1 MGEENGREHV
11 FQRDFRWIFCEV
23 SLFPLIACMALYRD
37 KEGDSRREKKVGNGE
52 RTTSPCLFSLSGP
65 IKIFLFSLFTIFQFN
80 KFYCLN
86 PLFNILKAFDL

>member
-37 KEGDSRREKKVGNGE
+37 KRGTAGEKRKWGMGREQ
-52 RTTSPCLFSLSGP
+52 P
-65 IKIFLFSLFTIFQFN
+65 
-80 KFYCLN
+80 
-86 PLFNILKAFDL
+86 PLVYFR